1 MSFTSDVREELA
13 RLEPECPDCRRAQL
27 SALTRTSGR
36 LSQNYRLEI
45 STETASVAR
54 NAVTLLHSVYGLRT
68 ESTIRRSVLHK
79 TYNYLITVP
88 PQPGLKEALEDLG
101 IVSSQGL
108 ELGAPASLVRKD
120 CCAAAYLRGAFLGSG
135 FISDPRGSFHF
146 EMSCGHQ
153 ELAQALVGLMARRDI
168 PARYIQRRSS
178 FVVYLKGADPIVDF
192 LALTGAHRCVLAME
206 NARVTKSV
214 RNDVNRRL
222 NAEIANQAKTIQA
235 SMNQIAAI
243 ELLRERGLVEGL
255 SPALQQFIQ
264 LREAN
269 PDVSLR
275 ELGELADPPL
285 SKSAVNH
292 RMRRIEEL
300 AAGLE

>member
-1 MSFTSDVREELA
+1 M
-13 RLEPECPDCRRAQL
+13 
-27 SALTRTSGR
+27 
-36 LSQNYRLEI
+36 
-45 STETASVAR
+45 
-54 NAVTLLHSVYGLRT
+54 
-68 ESTIRRSVLHK
+68 
-79 TYNYLITVP
+79 
-88 PQPGLKEALEDLG
+88 
-101 IVSSQGL
+101 
-108 ELGAPASLVRKD
+108 
-120 CCAAAYLRGAFLGSG
+120 
-135 FISDPRGSFHF
+135 
-146 EMSCGHQ
+146 
-153 ELAQALVGLMARRDI
+153 
-168 PARYIQRRSS
+168 
-178 FVVYLKGADPIVDF
+178 DF

-243 ELLRERGLVEGL
+243 ELLRERGIVEGL